1 MRGRGAAPRTG
12 AAKIA
17 RRRNRMTE
25 NPFFADWT
33 TPFGLPPFAL
43 FRPEHFAPAFDRGM
57 AEHDA
62 EIAAIAGSA
71 EPPSFANTIEALER
85 NGRLLDRVSRVFF
98 NLDASDTNEAL
109 EAIARDYAPKLAQ
122 HQTRVALDPAL
133 FARIADLYARRAALG
148 LAADQLRLLERH
160 HLRLT
165 RAGALLG
172 PEQKTRMAAINER
185 LASLHTLFGQN
196 VLHDERAWQL
206 VLDAD
211 DLVGLPDFVRA
222 AAAQAAAERGLA
234 GRWVVTLARSSAE
247 PFLTFSS
254 RRDLRQALWQAW
266 TRRGA
271 HPGGSDN
278 RPLIREIVA
287 LRAEQARL
295 LGYRDFAQYRLD
307 DSMAKEAAA
316 VEKLLLEV
324 WPPAKEKA
332 AGERAALER
341 AARAAGQNE
350 PIEPW
355 DWRYWAER
363 VRRAEYDLDEA
374 EVKPYFA
381 LDNMVE
387 AAFDTARRLF
397 GLDFA
402 ARSDLSAYREDV
414 RVWEVRDRAGAP
426 VGLFLHDNF
435 ARPGKHS
442 GAWSSRFR
450 DQENLDGPVLPIIVN
465 NNNFSK
471 GAPTLL
477 SFDDAE
483 TLFHEFGHG
492 LHGLLSRVRY
502 RSQSG
507 TAVRRDFVEFPSQIF
522 EHWMSAPE
530 NLRRHA
536 RHYRTGAAMP
546 EDLLHRL
553 VAARNF
559 NQGFAT
565 VEYAAAA
572 LFDLELH
579 RDPAPEALDIDRFE
593 QSFVEKF
600 GVPREIGLRHRPA
613 HFQHLFAGG
622 GYAAGYYA
630 YLWAEVLDA
639 DGFAAFT
646 EAGDVFDP
654 ELAARLAAIYSAG
667 DTRDPM
673 ELYRGFRGRE
683 PRIDALLAQR
693 GLAAG

>member
-1 MRGRGAAPRTG
+1 
-12 AAKIA
+12 
-17 RRRNRMTE
+17 MTD

-33 TPFGLPPFAL
+33 TPFGLPPFAEI
-43 FRPEHFAPAFDRGM
+43 RAEHFPPAFDRGIG
-57 AEHDA
+57 EHAA
-62 EIAAIAGSA
+62 EIAAIAGNA

-85 NGRLLDRVSRVFF
+85 SGRLLDRVSRVFF
-98 NLDASDTNEAL
+98 NLDASDTSDAL
-109 EAIARDYAPKLAQ
+109 EAIARDYAPKLAR

-133 FARIADLYARRAALG
+133 FARIAELFARRDALD
-148 LAADQLRLLERH
+148 LAAEQMRLLERH

-165 RAGALLG
+165 RAGAMLG

-185 LASLHTLFGQN
+185 LAALHTQFGQN
-196 VLHDERAWQL
+196 VLHEEREWQL
-206 VLDAD
+206 VLDAG
-211 DLVGLPDFVRA
+211 DLDGLPDFTCA
-222 AAAQAAAERGLA
+222 AAAEAAAERGRG
-234 GRWVVTLARSSAE
+234 GRFVFTLARASAE
-247 PFLTFSS
+247 AFLTFSA
-254 RRDLRQALWQAW
+254 RRDLRETLWRAW
-266 TRRGA
+266 TMRGA
-271 HPGGSDN
+271 HPGVADN
-278 RPLIREIVA
+278 RPLIREILA

-295 LGYRDFAQYRLD
+295 LGYRDFAQYRLA
-307 DSMAKEAAA
+307 DSMAKDAAA
-316 VEKLLLEV
+316 VEQLLLAV
-324 WPPAKEKA
+324 WAPAKEKA
-332 AGERAALER
+332 AAERTALER

-363 VRRAEYDLDEA
+363 VRRAEYAIDEA
-374 EVKPYFA
+374 EVKPYLV
-381 LDNMVE
+381 LDHMVA
-387 AAFDTARRLF
+387 AAFETADRLF
-397 GLDFA
+397 GVGFT
-402 ARSDLSAYREDV
+402 ARPDLEAYHADV
-414 RVWEVRDRAGAP
+414 RVWAVHDRSGMP
-426 VGLFLHDNF
+426 IGLFLHDNF

-450 DQENLDGPVLPIIVN
+450 DQEDLDAPVLPIVVN

-477 SFDDAE
+477 SLDDAR

-522 EHWMSAPE
+522 EHWASAPE
-530 NLRRHA
+530 ILQRHA
-536 RHYRTGAAMP
+536 RHYRTGQPMP
-546 EDLLHRL
+546 EDLIRRL
-553 VAARNF
+553 AAAQRF

-565 VEYAAAA
+565 VEYTASA

-579 RDPAPEALDIDRFE
+579 RDPGADACDIDANETAFSARL
-593 QSFVEKF
+593 

-646 EAGDVFDP
+646 ETGDLFDP
-654 ELAARLAAIYSAG
+654 ALAERLAAIYRAG
-667 DTRDPM
+667 DTQDPM
-673 ELYRGFRGRE
+673 ALYRAFRGRE

-693 GLAAG
+693 GLAASQPPAGTGADDVAG